1 MVRITQA
8 PLDKKRLSLIVSH
21 DTYEV
26 LAALAQLHGI
36 SMNEI
41 ASELLTQFAKKNLA
55 AISAVKKVKQAARE
69 KFPVQMEFDFDTKK
83 AAE

>member
-1 MVRITQA
+1 MARITQA
-8 PLDKKRLSLIVSH
+8 PPNKKRLSLIVSQ

-26 LAALAQLHGI
+26 LAALAQLHGV

-41 ASELLTQFAKKNLA
+41 ASELLTQFAKKNLS
-55 AISAVKKVKQAARE
+55 AISAVEKVKQSARE

>member
-8 PLDKKRLSLIVSH
+8 PPDKKRLSLIVSQ

-41 ASELLTQFAKKNLA
+41 ASELLTQFAKKNSA
-55 AISAVKKVKQAARE
+55 AISAVEEVKKSAQKN
-69 KFPVQMEFDFDTKK
+69 FPVQMEFNFDTKK